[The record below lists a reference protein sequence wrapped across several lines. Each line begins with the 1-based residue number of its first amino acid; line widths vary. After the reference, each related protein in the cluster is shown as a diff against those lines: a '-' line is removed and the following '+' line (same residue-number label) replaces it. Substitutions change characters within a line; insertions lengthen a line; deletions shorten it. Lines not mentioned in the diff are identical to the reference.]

1 MPTPAWPTAILWMD
15 YMSNGVSHESIAK
28 LFNLTPDELNRLVL
42 DGVITR
48 NGKDDYSLAVAVRDY
63 IQYLKS
69 PRLLNQQQ
77 VAEYL
82 DMSDRNVREL
92 LDKLKMHNR
101 THNID
106 DIRIAYIRHLR
117 EQAAG
122 RSAQG
127 DLDLA
132 TERALLAKEQRERI
146 ALQNAVTRQE
156 YGPIEELQTGL
167 ADCLAQIA
175 SQLESI
181 PGKLK
186 KRSDALTPSD
196 LNLVR
201 EIIVDARN
209 TISNLNID
217 WFGEKSSMET
227 ESDVAESSE

>member
-1 MPTPAWPTAILWMD
+1 
-15 YMSNGVSHESIAK
+15 MSNGVSHESIAK
-28 LFNLTPDELNRLVL
+28 LFGLNPAELNRLVL

-63 IQYLKS
+63 IQYLKA

-92 LDKLKMHNR
+92 LNKLNMHNR

-106 DIRIAYIRHLR
+106 AIRIAYIRHLR

-122 RSAQG
+122 RSGQG
-127 DLDLA
+127 GLDLA
-132 TERALLAKEQRERI
+132 TERAALAREQRERVS
-146 ALQNAVTRQE
+146 LQNAVTRQE
-156 YGPIEELQTGL
+156 YGPIEELEIGL

-175 SQLESI
+175 AHLDSI

-186 KRSDALTPSD
+186 KRSDALTPLD

-201 EIIVDARN
+201 EIIADTRN
-209 TISNLNID
+209 TIANLNID
-217 WFGEKSSMET
+217 WFGKKISMET